1 VIVVPAIDLR
11 SGRCVR
17 LTNGDPARATVYEND
32 PVEAARGFERDGA
45 ALLHVVDLDAAL
57 DEGSSRSAVAAICAS
72 VSIPVQVGG
81 GLRSL
86 PAIDEVLASGA
97 ARAVVGTRAAEDPSF
112 LTAAVE
118 EFGGQL
124 VVALDVLT
132 GQAMVRGWRQAG
144 GALERL
150 LPLLEAAG
158 AGRFLVTSIAVDGTL
173 AGPDLELYRQV
184 LGLTDR
190 PVLAS
195 GGVRTNR
202 DLTALNSL
210 GIEGAIV
217 GKALYE
223 GTLSLG
229 QAVAALAGRGDRSR

>member
-1 VIVVPAIDLR
+1 MIVVPAIDLR
-11 SGRCVR
+11 NGRCVR
-17 LTNGDPARATVYEND
+17 LTNGDPTRATVYDND
-32 PVEAARGFERDGA
+32 PVEAARRFERDGA

-97 ARAVVGTRAAEDPSF
+97 AGAVVGTRAAEDPSF

-118 EFGGQL
+118 RFGGRL
-124 VVALDVLT
+124 VVALDVLA
-132 GQAMVRGWRQAG
+132 GQAMVRGWRRAG

-184 LGLTDR
+184 QQLTDR

-202 DLTALNSL
+202 DLTALSSL

-223 GTLSLG
+223 GTLSLNE
-229 QAVAALAGRGDRSR
+229 AVGVLAGRGDGSR